1 MRLSV
6 EWKGS
11 RYEAQLGAAIDL
23 SLPVD
28 FAGEQPTFSA
38 YRRRASGDR
47 SRRFRR

>member
-28 FAGEQPTFSA
+28 FAGEQPTRLTGGA
-38 YRRRASGDR
+38 GGDR
-47 SRRFRR
+47 SRRFCW